1 MKWNRASG
9 CPPFL
14 PGDTTVNSLGQALVY
29 DGDKWERVEPGD
41 KWQGKVIPF
50 AKLTPPTPPTPQEL
64 PLKQQYVG
72 GIRLVRG
79 WSLVTWYDG
88 LKRLSA
94 LTASHTW
101 EPGPQRSHTVPKL
114 GGGMSG
120 FFGFYDWAHADRE
133 LADNVIWG
141 TYIGWGR
148 CVRGTMGF
156 RCEYAQIDSI
166 IITPSHDRQ
175 MMHGLSQMADYYGVP
190 LLTKG
195 DAQRLQ
201 LGIVPFT
208 EEMKR

>member
-1 MKWNRASG
+1 MK
-9 CPPFL
+9 PM
-14 PGDTTVNSLGQALVY
+14 PGDTRILSDGMYVLDDY
-29 DGDKWERVEPGD
+29 DVWCRVEPGD

-50 AKLTPPTPPTPQEL
+50 PTKLTPPTPQEL
-64 PLKQQYVG
+64 PLSQQYVG

-79 WSLVTWYDG
+79 WMMVTCYDG
-88 LKRLSA
+88 QPRLSA

-156 RCEYAQIDSI
+156 RCEYTQIDSI
-166 IITPSHDRQ
+166 ILPSSGNVLRYDRSTADG
-175 MMHGLSQMADYYGVP
+175 MNRLADYYGVP
-190 LLTKG
+190 LLTKD
-195 DAQRLQ
+195 DAKRLV